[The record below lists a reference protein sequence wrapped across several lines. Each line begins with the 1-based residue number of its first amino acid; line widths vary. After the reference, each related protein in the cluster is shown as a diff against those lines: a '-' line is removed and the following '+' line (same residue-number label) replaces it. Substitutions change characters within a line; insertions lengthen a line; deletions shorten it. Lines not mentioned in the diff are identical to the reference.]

1 MSPRLFLLAALLLAV
16 LTSAI
21 AVVFSWHSHRQAY
34 VELSKLQKQ
43 RDEFN
48 VEFRRLQTEQATVSE
63 TNRIVG
69 IATQKLDMHF
79 PLETETTVVQP

>member
-21 AVVFSWHSHRQAY
+21 AVVFSRHSHRQAY

-69 IATQKLDMHF
+69 IATQKLNMHF

>member
-1 MSPRLFLLAALLLAV
+1 MSPRLFLLVALLLAV

-21 AVVFSWHSHRQAY
+21 AVVFSRHSHRQAY

-69 IATQKLDMHF
+69 IATQKLNMHF

>member
-1 MSPRLFLLAALLLAV
+1 MSIRLFILVSLLMAM

-21 AVVFSWHSHRQAY
+21 AVVYARHVHRQTY
-34 VELSKLQKQ
+34 IELTKLQRQ

-63 TNRIVG
+63 ANRIVG
-69 IATQKLDMHF
+69 IATEKLSMHF
-79 PLETETTVVQP
+79 PIETETMVVQP

>member
-1 MSPRLFLLAALLLAV
+1 MSARLFILVTLLVAM

-21 AVVFSWHSHRQAY
+21 AVVFARHSHRQAY
-34 VELSKLQKQ
+34 IELTKLQRQ

-69 IATQKLDMHF
+69 IAIEKLGMHF
-79 PLETETTVVQP
+79 PLETETMVVQP

>member
-21 AVVFSWHSHRQAY
+21 AVVFSRHSHRQAY
-34 VELSKLQKQ
+34 VELSKLQRQ

-69 IATQKLDMHF
+69 IATLRLGMHF
-79 PLETETTVVQP
+79 PSEAETTMVQP

>member
-1 MSPRLFLLAALLLAV
+1 MSFRLFILMVLLTGM

-21 AVVFSWHSHRQAY
+21 AVVYSRHIHRQAY
-34 VELSKLQKQ
+34 IELTKLLKQ

-63 TNRIVG
+63 ANRIVG
-69 IATQKLDMHF
+69 IATEKLSMHF
-79 PLETETTVVQP
+79 PVEAETRVVQP

>member
-1 MSPRLFLLAALLLAV
+1 VSPRLMTLLALLVAV
-16 LTSAI
+16 LCSAVS
-21 AVVFSWHSHRQAY
+21 VVYSRHSHRQTY
-34 VELSKLQKQ
+34 IDLTRLQKQ

-69 IATQKLDMHF
+69 IATDKIGMHF
-79 PLETETTVVQP
+79 PLDNETTVVQP